1 MRSLQVTL
9 FAALLAAS
17 PAAFGHGDKVE
28 TPSLHGSPRPP
39 AAIHESDVSLLL
51 DYLRAAIR
59 AASEGREPPPP
70 PRELGK
76 RMEELGSEL
85 KARGALA
92 AFSFLRAL
100 EEHTQT
106 LLQEHASPP
115 RPRSLPPT
123 VPYTPVS
130 TDR

>member
-1 MRSLQVTL
+1 MRSLQVML
-9 FAALLAAS
+9 FAALLGAS
-17 PAAFGHGDKVE
+17 VTASSHGDRVE
-28 TPSLHGSPRPP
+28 TPSLHGSQQ
-39 AAIHESDVSLLL
+39 AAIQENDVSLLL

-76 RMEELGSEL
+76 RIEELGSEL
-85 KARGALA
+85 RARGALT

-100 EEHTQT
+100 EEHTQA
-106 LLQEHASPP
+106 LLQNQAPPP
-115 RPRSLPPT
+115 RPRFLPPT

>member
-1 MRSLQVTL
+1 MRSLQVML
-9 FAALLAAS
+9 FAALLGAS
-17 PAAFGHGDKVE
+17 ATASSHGDKVE
-28 TPSLHGSPRPP
+28 TPWLHGSQQ
-39 AAIHESDVSLLL
+39 AAIQENDVSLLL

-59 AASEGREPPPP
+59 ASSEGRELPPP
-70 PRELGK
+70 PRELAK

-85 KARGALA
+85 KTRGALA

-100 EEHTQT
+100 EEHTQS
-106 LLQEHASPP
+106 LLQNQAPP
-115 RPRSLPPT
+115 PHPKSLPPT